1 MTEQKVLTDDSP
13 FPVPRCKFSG
23 VKMCNVP
30 AEYLLYLYNHEVP
43 DGNIKDYIED
53 NYDLLVE
60 QKKIEDH
67 SWKDDRNELMKI
79 KRAQESLL

>member
-1 MTEQKVLTDDSP
+1 MMLTDNSP

-23 VKMCNVP
+23 VAMCNVP

-43 DGNIKDYIED
+43 DGNIKEYIED
-53 NYDLLVE
+53 NYDLLVA
-60 QKKIEDH
+60 QKKIEDQ

-79 KRAQESLL
+79 KRAEEKLL